1 MTGTVQAVRRSGFT
15 AQDRE
20 RVLDLWSAVTEAG
33 GAVGFVPGAARAD
46 IETALRAHEDSMR
59 AGYTVA
65 VLVRIDAEIV
75 AMAFLEQVRNVL
87 LAHGRWVYR
96 VMVDPAR
103 QRSGLGRH
111 LMHGVHD
118 VARSDGVEIISL
130 GVRGGYGTE
139 AFYASVGY
147 LEVGRIVGAI
157 RVAPGDDRDDIT
169 MSRRL
174 DRHADP
180 GAR

>member
-65 VLVRIDAEIV
+65 VLVRIDASNRS
-75 AMAFLEQVRNVL
+75 AMSCSHMDAGCTGSWSTLP
-87 LAHGRWVYR
+87 AS
-96 VMVDPAR
+96 DP
-103 QRSGLGRH
+103 
-111 LMHGVHD
+111 D
-118 VARSDGVEIISL
+118 
-130 GVRGGYGTE
+130 
-139 AFYASVGY
+139 
-147 LEVGRIVGAI
+147 
-157 RVAPGDDRDDIT
+157 
-169 MSRRL
+169 
-174 DRHADP
+174 
-180 GAR
+180 